1 MALIQREE
9 MELVV
14 GKTVNAVR
22 AKAAQLGIKDG
33 ALAICYNNTPAFSEG
48 SDEVAFDDLKAGE
61 DRLRVFR
68 LHADGSHIVRDEDGA
83 ELYQCFGIVAMKIA
97 AAAKAYAKSHG
108 RCILSSEGDEVD
120 NIPGRVN
127 WGGCVRFPI
136 FINPD
141 QHCANIYVSVSG
153 GTDKEDELCAWAAL
167 KPIQQCLTY
176 CYPRIPAK
184 Y

>member
-1 MALIQREE
+1 MALIQNEE

-14 GKTVNAVR
+14 EKMVKAVR

-48 SDEVAFDDLKAGE
+48 SNEVAFEDLKAGE

-68 LHADGSHIVRDEDGA
+68 LHPKGSHIVRDEDGA

-97 AAAKAYAKSHG
+97 AAAKTYAKTQG
-108 RCILSSEGDEVD
+108 QCILSSVGDETD

-127 WGGCVRFPI
+127 WGGCVRYPI

-153 GTDKEDELCAWAAL
+153 GTDEDDERCAWAAL
-167 KPIQQCLTY
+167 KPIQRYLAY